1 MNTRCAVICPI
12 ATGGGV
18 SESFLTCLDML
29 RDNGVTPIAIVP
41 RGFHFLKRLGER
53 GYETHEVDRLEQ
65 GGLINLF
72 GQSLALVKA
81 IRKSGAELAV
91 LNNGRHVRWVK
102 MLLPNLPLVAIYHGG
117 KVSRL
122 LKADRIITI
131 NDDQLQYLQDAG
143 YPEHKAVVVDNAL
156 PLESLPQYKRR
167 EKWNGLPV
175 IGTLRLLEPAKGV
188 DTLIDAIGIL
198 AKRGLRLKTRIG
210 SNGSQKQALMDQV
223 ARLAI
228 GDLVHFD
235 GWVSDK
241 DAFYDQLNI
250 YVLPSKA
257 EEWGIG
263 IVEANAARLPVI
275 ATRTL
280 GPKRIVKHEQTGL
293 LVDVDDPDSMAD
305 AIERLVENPQLAE
318 TLARNGYEHCRD
330 NYLFPTVAPLMT
342 KEILNVLKTV

>member
-1 MNTRCAVICPI
+1 MNIRCAVVCPI

-18 SESFLTCLDML
+18 SEAFLTCLDML
-29 RDNGVTPIAIVP
+29 RDNGVTPIAIIP
-41 RGFHFLKRLGER
+41 RDFHFVKRLGDR
-53 GYETHEVDRLEQ
+53 GYEVHEIDRLEQ
-65 GGLINLF
+65 GGVINLL
-72 GQSLALVKA
+72 GQSLALAKT
-81 IRKSGAELAV
+81 IRKSGADLAV

-102 MLLPNLPLVAIYHGG
+102 MLLPRIPLVAIYHGG
-117 KVSRL
+117 KVSRF

-131 NDDQLQYLQDAG
+131 NDDQLQYLKDAG
-143 YPEHKAVVVDNAL
+143 YPEHMAVVVDNAL
-156 PLESLPQYKRR
+156 PLDSLPSYKRR
-167 EKWNGLPV
+167 KKWTGQPV

-198 AKRGLRLKTRIG
+198 AKRGLRLQTRIG
-210 SNGSQKQALMDQV
+210 SNGSQKQMLMDQA
-223 ARLAI
+223 ARLDI

-241 DAFYDQLNI
+241 DAFYGQLNI

-293 LVDVDDPDSMAD
+293 LVEVDDPVSMAD

-318 TLARNGYEHCRD
+318 TLARNGYEHCRE

-342 KEILNVLKTV
+342 KEILSVLEAD